1 MEAQYLIG
9 SLNNYELALGD
20 WKIDGAAEDG
30 KQANA
35 IVLKPAIRSQI
46 PQRNFQVLTFGIESQ
61 RTITVIIFLKVMYNA
76 CRTEYMLLTVFFSKN

>member
-20 WKIDGAAEDG
+20 WKIDGAAENG

-35 IVLKPAIRSQI
+35 IVLNLAIRSQI
-46 PQRNFQVLTFGIESQ
+46 PQQMVNLELSGVDFWNRISKDNYS
-61 RTITVIIFLKVMYNA
+61 Y
-76 CRTEYMLLTVFFSKN
+76 YFS

>member
-20 WKIDGAAEDG
+20 WKIDGAAENG

-35 IVLKPAIRSQI
+35 IVLNPAIRSQI
-46 PQRNFQVLTFGIESQ
+46 PQQMVNLELSGVDFRNRIS
-61 RTITVIIFLKVMYNA
+61 KDHCSY
-76 CRTEYMLLTVFFSKN
+76 YFS

>member
-35 IVLKPAIRSQI
+35 IVLNPAIRSQI
-46 PQRNFQVLTFGIESQ
+46 PQQMVNLELSSVDFWNRISKDNYS
-61 RTITVIIFLKVMYNA
+61 Y
-76 CRTEYMLLTVFFSKN
+76 YFS